1 MINLSVQTLN
11 KLFPELTT
19 KQYFVLY
26 HYSMGKSSRI
36 IENELN
42 CSRTTIEKH
51 LFNIRVKFNC
61 DKSSELRIIFFMRVI
76 DDLIN

>member
-1 MINLSVQTLN
+1 TI
-11 KLFPELTT
+11 

-36 IENELN
+36 IEDELN

-61 DKSSELRIIFFMRVI
+61 DKSSELRTIFFMRVI
-76 DDLIN
+76 DNLIN